1 MTTEKIDNINPFKL
15 EVIKD
20 SLLSIGDEMFIALA
34 KTSMS
39 PMFYEALDYA
49 CGLTDRKGNLIS
61 QGNGVTSFIGMLSP
75 MVQHVIEKYDD
86 GKQLQDGDV
95 IIINDPYVGGG
106 SHLSDVG
113 LVMPIFYEDELV
125 AFSVNKGHWTEV
137 GGKDPGSFTNDST
150 EIFQEGL
157 QLPGVKLFEANEMN
171 QAVLDII
178 EMNVRLPK
186 QSLGDMWAQIAAL
199 RTGKNRFIE
208 LCEKHTKQYVVE
220 SINFLLEQGK
230 ILSKQALEKL
240 PKGTFEA
247 TDFIEDDPNVGGPY
261 PINAKITITDDEFIC
276 DFRGSANQVQSPVNC
291 SYYGLMA
298 SVRVMYLAIIHPT
311 KIINEGV
318 FEPLKIITDQGSILS
333 AERPAPVSMNFEGRL
348 GGADLIW
355 KALAPHIPNQ
365 LPAGHLLSVSSVIV
379 SGNHPDKDEPFLLV
393 EPSVGGWG
401 AGNDQ
406 DGQRGQFCMGDGETY
421 NIPIEIAEA
430 RYGVLVEE
438 YALRCDS
445 GGSGKYIGGS
455 GVVRKY
461 KALSDHQQLSVS
473 FGRHQH
479 APWGVNG
486 GNEGGK
492 SYIKI
497 LRKDGS
503 VEGPTGIVK
512 TLPFH
517 KGDVVELA
525 TATGGGYGNP
535 EERPLEQVKQD
546 VKNGYISYEDAKN
559 IYKKEL

>member
-261 PINAKITITDDEFIC
+261 PINAKITNTDDEFIN
-276 DFRGSANQVQSPVNC
+276 DFRGSDNQFQSSVNC

-355 KALAPHIPNQ
+355 KALAP
-365 LPAGHLLSVSSVIV
+365 
-379 SGNHPDKDEPFLLV
+379 
-393 EPSVGGWG
+393 
-401 AGNDQ
+401 
-406 DGQRGQFCMGDGETY
+406 
-421 NIPIEIAEA
+421 
-430 RYGVLVEE
+430 
-438 YALRCDS
+438 
-445 GGSGKYIGGS
+445 
-455 GVVRKY
+455 
-461 KALSDHQQLSVS
+461 
-473 FGRHQH
+473 
-479 APWGVNG
+479 
-486 GNEGGK
+486 
-492 SYIKI
+492 
-497 LRKDGS
+497 
-503 VEGPTGIVK
+503 
-512 TLPFH
+512 
-517 KGDVVELA
+517 
-525 TATGGGYGNP
+525 
-535 EERPLEQVKQD
+535 
-546 VKNGYISYEDAKN
+546 
-559 IYKKEL
+559 